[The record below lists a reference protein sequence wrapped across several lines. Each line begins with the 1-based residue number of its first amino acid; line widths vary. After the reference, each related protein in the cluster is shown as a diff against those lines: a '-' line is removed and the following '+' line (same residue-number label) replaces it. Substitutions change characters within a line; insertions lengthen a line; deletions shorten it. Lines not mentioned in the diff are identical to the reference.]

1 MTVAEVGYTVATDS
15 GNEMMMRTQERGV
28 TLMEVL
34 VVTGILSILFAI
46 LFPVYRAAIDAAKA
60 AHCAINYRQVGA
72 AMAMYRS
79 DHDGYFPP
87 ANYQGVISSA
97 ADQDRSWVQ
106 TLLPYVGH
114 FQVFVCPSD
123 TGRTGLGTV
132 STDGTRDNPW
142 DAYYFESLHSNIGYN
157 FIYLSPIFQLHSG
170 RWQPMPKSE
179 SHIVYPSTTIL
190 CIDSLWDRT
199 RSGVPIGGG
208 SWVVVPPCRYAGSG
222 NGVVDTFNFP
232 GDVRYYFGFEPEGWQ
247 PESSD
252 SWLVYGGAWP
262 WHRERFQVLMIDGSV
277 KRLPLSALL
286 SGCDF
291 LPGWEGRIHSREEYI
306 WDTDL

>member
-1 MTVAEVGYTVATDS
+1 MK
-15 GNEMMMRTQERGV
+15 RTQERGV

-34 VVTGILSILFAI
+34 VVTGILSILSAI

-60 AHCAINYRQVGA
+60 TQCALNYRQVGA

-87 ANYQGVISSA
+87 ANYHGMLSA
-97 ADQDRSWVQ
+97 ASEQDRSWVQ

-123 TGRTGLGTV
+123 TGRVRGVQNL
-132 STDGTRDNPW
+132 SMDGTRDNPW

-157 FIYLSPIFQLHSG
+157 FIYLSPIFQLFSG

-179 SHIVYPSTTIL
+179 SHIVYPSATIL

-199 RSGVPIGGG
+199 RGGVPIGGG
-208 SWVVVPPCRYAGSG
+208 SWVVVPPCRYAGDG
-222 NGVVDTFNFP
+222 NGVIDTFDFP

-277 KRLPLSALL
+277 KRVPLASLL

-291 LPGWEGRIHSREEYI
+291 LPGWEGHIHSREEYI